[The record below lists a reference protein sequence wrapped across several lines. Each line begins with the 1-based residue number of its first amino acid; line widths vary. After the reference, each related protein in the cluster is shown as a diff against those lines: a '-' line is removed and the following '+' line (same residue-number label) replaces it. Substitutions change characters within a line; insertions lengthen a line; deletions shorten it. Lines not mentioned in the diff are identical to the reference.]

1 LEQRKGHNLAAVA
14 LANKNI
20 RTAWALLR
28 YGTTYQMP
36 AEHAVEA
43 A

>member
-1 LEQRKGHNLAAVA
+1 LAERKGRNLAAVA

-28 YGTTYQMP
+28 YGTTYQMST
-36 AEHAVEA
+36 EHAVDA
-43 A
+43 T